1 MPLSFTHQTS
11 TDGILWQSRHNPR
24 NLNLANTSAQIRAS
38 NSRGPPIA
46 EFAFR
51 GHTIIP
57 PSSTQYKTAIHHEL
71 SMLVPYW
78 CTPYTLH

>member
-1 MPLSFTHQTS
+1 MQHANYHSLIKHQLIVYY
-11 TDGILWQSRHNPR
+11 GNPRHNPR
-24 NLNLANTSAQIRAS
+24 NLNLAINTSAQIRAS

-57 PSSTQYKTAIHHEL
+57 PSSTQQKQQLI
-71 SMLVPYW
+71 MN
-78 CTPYTLH
+78 